1 MRNLSLYP
9 PTSQKFTCRKG
20 SALLAVV
27 LVLSVI
33 SSFMAVSV
41 AKISQASQNSI
52 GSSKVALQAQQ
63 YAASKAELV
72 KAEKYSDLTAQTKS
86 IISNSNTF
94 YDEVI
99 IGDETDYPD
108 NDKIKQKDVTINV
121 YSNSETLPRA
131 SLKFT
136 RYSVSNG
143 TSGTSVPQGTILP
156 WYGKFSDI
164 PEGFALC
171 DGTKGTPDLRNRF
184 LVGAGNNYALGDMGG
199 EDQVTLTGTQ
209 IGNHY
214 HYWSG
219 MYSTKAQGF
228 AEFKRSGLKLVKFG
242 YDSNISSLFDAPFPT
257 GNKMTLVFT
266 NNPNSVDTSGVNL
279 SARLISVSDFSSE
292 KMEYITSLAV
302 GTDAQEPHENR
313 PPYYALYY
321 IMKV

>member
-1 MRNLSLYP
+1 MQIYRCTPLTL
-9 PTSQKFTCRKG
+9 QKSTCRKG

-72 KAEKYSDLTAQTKS
+72 KGEKYSDLTAQTKS

-99 IGDETDYPD
+99 IGDETDYPN

-143 TSGTSVPQGTILP
+143 TSVPQGTILP
-156 WYGKFSDI
+156 WYGKLDEI
-164 PEGFALC
+164 PDGFYLC
-171 DGTKGTPDLRNRF
+171 DGKNGTPDLRNRF
-184 LVGAGNNYALGDMGG
+184 LVGAGDTYKLRDIGG

-214 HYWSG
+214 HYWSA
-219 MYSTKAQGF
+219 MYSNQDF
-228 AEFKRSGLKLVKFG
+228 EEYKRSGLKLVKFG
-242 YDSNISSLFDAPFPT
+242 YDSGVSSVFYAPFPT
-257 GNKMTLVFT
+257 GNKMTLFFT
-266 NNPNSVDTSGVNL
+266 NNANL
-279 SARLISVSDFSSE
+279 SSVNMSARFISNSDFSSE
-292 KMEYITSLAV
+292 NMEYITSLAI
-302 GTDAQEPHENR
+302 GTDAKEPHENR
-313 PPYYALYY
+313 PPYYALFY

>member
-1 MRNLSLYP
+1 
-9 PTSQKFTCRKG
+9 
-20 SALLAVV
+20 
-27 LVLSVI
+27 
-33 SSFMAVSV
+33 MAVSV

-143 TSGTSVPQGTILP
+143 TSVPQGTILP
-156 WYGKFSDI
+156 WYGKLDEI
-164 PEGFALC
+164 PDGFYLC
-171 DGTKGTPDLRNRF
+171 DGKNGTPDLRNRF
-184 LVGAGNNYALGDMGG
+184 IVGAGDAYKLTDIGG
-199 EDQVTLTGTQ
+199 ENEVTLEAPQ
-209 IGNHY
+209 IGSHY
-214 HYWSG
+214 HYWGYEHPGNNSG
-219 MYSTKAQGF
+219 SFIRQNGNTVLKASMLPVGAGYEGWNGSHYSDGF
-228 AEFKRSGLKLVKFG
+228 RSMTS
-242 YDSNISSLFDAPFPT
+242 YTSNT
-257 GNKMTLVFT
+257 
-266 NNPNSVDTSGVNL
+266 
-279 SARLISVSDFSSE
+279 
-292 KMEYITSLAV
+292 ITSLAV
-302 GTDAQEPHENR
+302 ATEAQKPHENR
-313 PPYYALYY
+313 PPYYALYF

>member
-9 PTSQKFTCRKG
+9 PTSQKSTCRKG

-99 IGDETDYPD
+99 IGNETDYPA
-108 NDKIKQKDVTINV
+108 NNKIKQKDVTINV
-121 YSNSETLPRA
+121 YSNSEILPRA

-136 RYSVSNG
+136 RYSVS
-143 TSGTSVPQGTILP
+143 SDISVPKGSIIP
-156 WYGKFSDI
+156 WYGDKANI
-164 PEGFALC
+164 PDGFALC

-184 LVGAGNNYALGDMGG
+184 IVGAGDAYKLANTGG
-199 EDQVTLTGTQ
+199 ENTVKLNATQVGS
-209 IGNHY
+209 HY
-214 HYWSG
+214 H
-219 MYSTKAQGF
+219 
-228 AEFKRSGLKLVKFG
+228 RFG
-242 YDSNISSLFDAPFPT
+242 YHSGNNTGYFLTSAGSFVKAPLESWVRAGKWNGSGGGGYNGWDGGNGTNFGKGQNLVTSN
-257 GNKMTLVFT
+257 
-266 NNPNSVDTSGVNL
+266 
-279 SARLISVSDFSSE
+279 
-292 KMEYITSLAV
+292 AV
-302 GTDAQEPHENR
+302 ATAAQQPHENR
-313 PPYYALYY
+313 PPYYALFY

>member
-1 MRNLSLYP
+1 
-9 PTSQKFTCRKG
+9 
-20 SALLAVV
+20 
-27 LVLSVI
+27 
-33 SSFMAVSV
+33 MAVSV

-52 GSSKVALQAQQ
+52 SSSKVALQAQQ

-121 YSNSETLPRA
+121 YSNTETLPRA

-143 TSGTSVPQGTILP
+143 TSVPQGTILP
-156 WYGKFSDI
+156 WYGKLDEI
-164 PEGFALC
+164 PDGFYLC
-171 DGTKGTPDLRNRF
+171 DGKNGTPDLRNRF
-184 LVGAGNNYALGDMGG
+184 LVGAGDTYKLRDIGG

-214 HYWSG
+214 HYWSA
-219 MYSTKAQGF
+219 MYSNQDFEKY
-228 AEFKRSGLKLVKFG
+228 KRSGLKLVKFG
-242 YDSNISSLFDAPFPT
+242 YDSGVSSVFYAPFPT
-257 GNKMTLVFT
+257 GNKMTLFFT
-266 NNPNSVDTSGVNL
+266 NNANL
-279 SARLISVSDFSSE
+279 SSVNMSARFISNSDFSSE
-292 KMEYITSLAV
+292 NMEYITSLAI
-302 GTDAQEPHENR
+302 GTDAKEPHENR

>member
-1 MRNLSLYP
+1 
-9 PTSQKFTCRKG
+9 
-20 SALLAVV
+20 
-27 LVLSVI
+27 
-33 SSFMAVSV
+33 MAVSV

-121 YSNSETLPRA
+121 YSNNETLPRA

-136 RYSVSNG
+136 RYSVSND
-143 TSGTSVPQGTILP
+143 TSVPQGTILP
-156 WYGKFSDI
+156 WYGKLDEI
-164 PEGFALC
+164 PDGFYLC
-171 DGTKGTPDLRNRF
+171 DGKNGTPDLRNRF
-184 LVGAGNNYALGDMGG
+184 LVGAGDTYKLRDIGG

-214 HYWSG
+214 HYWSA
-219 MYSTKAQGF
+219 MYSNQDF
-228 AEFKRSGLKLVKFG
+228 EEYKRSGLKLVKFG
-242 YDSNISSLFDAPFPT
+242 YDSGVSSVFDAPFPT
-257 GNKMTLVFT
+257 GNKMTLF
-266 NNPNSVDTSGVNL
+266 S
-279 SARLISVSDFSSE
+279 LIMRTFLVL
-292 KMEYITSLAV
+292 I
-302 GTDAQEPHENR
+302 
-313 PPYYALYY
+313 
-321 IMKV
+321 

>member
-1 MRNLSLYP
+1 MNVVKFKYRCTP
-9 PTSQKFTCRKG
+9 PTLQKSTCRKG

-136 RYSVSNG
+136 RYSVS
-143 TSGTSVPQGTILP
+143 TEASSVPQGSIIP
-156 WYGKFSDI
+156 WYGDKANI
-164 PEGFALC
+164 PDGFALC

-184 LVGAGNNYALGDMGG
+184 LVGTGSNYALGDTGG

-214 HYWSG
+214 HYWSS
-219 MYSTKAQGF
+219 MYTSDPYS
-228 AEFKRSGLKLVKFG
+228 ESYKRSGLKLVKFG
-242 YDSNISSLFDAPFPT
+242 YDSGVSSVFDAPFPT
-257 GNKMTLVFT
+257 GNKMTLFFT
-266 NNPNSVDTSGVNL
+266 NNANL
-279 SARLISVSDFSSE
+279 SSVNMNARFISVSDFSSE

-302 GTDAQEPHENR
+302 GTDAKESHENR

>member
-1 MRNLSLYP
+1 
-9 PTSQKFTCRKG
+9 
-20 SALLAVV
+20 
-27 LVLSVI
+27 
-33 SSFMAVSV
+33 MAVSV

-121 YSNSETLPRA
+121 YSNTETLPRA

-143 TSGTSVPQGTILP
+143 TSVPQGTILP
-156 WYGKFSDI
+156 WYGKLDEI
-164 PEGFALC
+164 PNGFYLC
-171 DGTKGTPDLRNRF
+171 DGKNGTPDLRNRF
-184 LVGAGNNYALGDMGG
+184 IVGAGDAYKLTDIGG
-199 EDQVTLTGTQ
+199 ENEVTLEAPQVGS
-209 IGNHY
+209 HY
-214 HYWSG
+214 HYWGYEHPGNNSG
-219 MYSTKAQGF
+219 SFIRQNGNTVLKASMLPVGAGYEGWNGSHYSDGF
-228 AEFKRSGLKLVKFG
+228 RSMTS
-242 YDSNISSLFDAPFPT
+242 YTSNT
-257 GNKMTLVFT
+257 
-266 NNPNSVDTSGVNL
+266 
-279 SARLISVSDFSSE
+279 
-292 KMEYITSLAV
+292 ITSLAV
-302 GTDAQEPHENR
+302 ATEAQKPHENR

>member
-1 MRNLSLYP
+1 
-9 PTSQKFTCRKG
+9 
-20 SALLAVV
+20 
-27 LVLSVI
+27 
-33 SSFMAVSV
+33 MAVSV

-52 GSSKVALQAQQ
+52 GSSKVAMQAQQ

-121 YSNSETLPRA
+121 YSNTETLPRA

-143 TSGTSVPQGTILP
+143 TSVPQGTILP
-156 WYGKFSDI
+156 WYGKLDEI
-164 PEGFALC
+164 PDGFYLC
-171 DGTKGTPDLRNRF
+171 DGKNGTPDLRNRF
-184 LVGAGNNYALGDMGG
+184 LVGAGDTYKLRDIGG

-214 HYWSG
+214 HYWSA
-219 MYSTKAQGF
+219 MYSNQDFEKY
-228 AEFKRSGLKLVKFG
+228 KRSGLKLVKFG
-242 YDSNISSLFDAPFPT
+242 YDSGVSSVFYAPFPT
-257 GNKMTLVFT
+257 GNKMTLFFT
-266 NNPNSVDTSGVNL
+266 NNANL
-279 SARLISVSDFSSE
+279 SSVNMSARFISNSDFSSE
-292 KMEYITSLAV
+292 NMEYITSLAI
-302 GTDAQEPHENR
+302 GTDAKEPHENR

>member
-1 MRNLSLYP
+1 MKCVFKNYRCTP
-9 PTSQKFTCRKG
+9 PLHKKSTRRKG

-99 IGDETDYPD
+99 IGDEADYPD

-136 RYSVSNG
+136 RYSVS
-143 TSGTSVPQGTILP
+143 SDISVPKGSIIP
-156 WYGKFSDI
+156 WYGDKANI
-164 PEGFALC
+164 PDGFALC

-184 LVGAGNNYALGDMGG
+184 IVGAGGAYKLANTGG
-199 EDQVTLTGTQ
+199 ENTVKLNATQVGS
-209 IGNHY
+209 HY
-214 HYWSG
+214 H
-219 MYSTKAQGF
+219 
-228 AEFKRSGLKLVKFG
+228 RFG
-242 YDSNISSLFDAPFPT
+242 YHSDNNTGYFLTSAGSFVKAPLESWVRAGKWNGSGGGGYNGWDGGNGTNFGKGQNLVTSN
-257 GNKMTLVFT
+257 
-266 NNPNSVDTSGVNL
+266 
-279 SARLISVSDFSSE
+279 
-292 KMEYITSLAV
+292 AV
-302 GTDAQEPHENR
+302 ATAAQQPHENR
-313 PPYYALYY
+313 PPYYALFY

>member
-1 MRNLSLYP
+1 MQIYRCTP
-9 PTSQKFTCRKG
+9 PTSQKSTCRKG

-108 NDKIKQKDVTINV
+108 NDKIKQRDVTINV

-143 TSGTSVPQGTILP
+143 TSVPQGTILP
-156 WYGKFSDI
+156 WYGKLDEI
-164 PEGFALC
+164 PNGFYLC
-171 DGTKGTPDLRNRF
+171 DGKNGTPDLRNRF
-184 LVGAGNNYALGDMGG
+184 IVGAGDAYKLTDIGG
-199 EDQVTLTGTQ
+199 ENEVTLEAPQVGS
-209 IGNHY
+209 HY
-214 HYWSG
+214 HYWGYEHPGNNSG
-219 MYSTKAQGF
+219 SFLRQNGNTVLNASMLPFGAGYESWNGSHYSDGF
-228 AEFKRSGLKLVKFG
+228 RSMTS
-242 YDSNISSLFDAPFPT
+242 YTSNT
-257 GNKMTLVFT
+257 
-266 NNPNSVDTSGVNL
+266 
-279 SARLISVSDFSSE
+279 
-292 KMEYITSLAV
+292 ITSLAV
-302 GTDAQEPHENR
+302 ATEAQKPHENR
-313 PPYYALYY
+313 PPYYALFY

>member
-9 PTSQKFTCRKG
+9 PILQKFTHRKG

-121 YSNSETLPRA
+121 YSNTETLPRA

-143 TSGTSVPQGTILP
+143 TSVPQGTILP
-156 WYGKFSDI
+156 WYGKLDEI
-164 PEGFALC
+164 PDGFYLC
-171 DGTKGTPDLRNRF
+171 DGKNGTPDLRNRF
-184 LVGAGNNYALGDMGG
+184 LVGAGDTYKLRDIGG
-199 EDQVTLTGTQ
+199 ENQVTLTGTQ

-214 HYWSG
+214 HYWSA
-219 MYSTKAQGF
+219 MYSNQDFEKY
-228 AEFKRSGLKLVKFG
+228 KRSGLKLVKFG
-242 YDSNISSLFDAPFPT
+242 YDSGVSSVFYAPFPT
-257 GNKMTLVFT
+257 GNKMTLFFT
-266 NNPNSVDTSGVNL
+266 NNANL
-279 SARLISVSDFSSE
+279 SSVNMSARFISNSDFSSE
-292 KMEYITSLAV
+292 NMEYITSLAI
-302 GTDAQEPHENR
+302 GTDAKEPHENR

>member
-1 MRNLSLYP
+1 MQNLSLYP
-9 PTSQKFTCRKG
+9 PILQKFTHRKG

-99 IGDETDYPD
+99 IGDETDYPN

-143 TSGTSVPQGTILP
+143 TSVPQGTILP
-156 WYGKFSDI
+156 WYGKLDEI
-164 PEGFALC
+164 PDGFYLC
-171 DGTKGTPDLRNRF
+171 DGKNGTPDLRNRF
-184 LVGAGNNYALGDMGG
+184 LVGAGDTYKLRDIGG

-214 HYWSG
+214 HYWSA
-219 MYSTKAQGF
+219 MYSNQDFEKY
-228 AEFKRSGLKLVKFG
+228 KRSGLKLVKFG
-242 YDSNISSLFDAPFPT
+242 YDSGVSSVFYAPFPT
-257 GNKMTLVFT
+257 GNKMTLFFT
-266 NNPNSVDTSGVNL
+266 NNANL
-279 SARLISVSDFSSE
+279 SSVNMSARFISNSDFSSE
-292 KMEYITSLAV
+292 NMEYITSLAI
-302 GTDAQEPHENR
+302 GTDAKEPHENR

>member
-1 MRNLSLYP
+1 MQIYRCAP
-9 PTSQKFTCRKG
+9 PILQKSTYRKG

-72 KAEKYSDLTAQTKS
+72 KAAKYSDLTAQTKS

-99 IGDETDYPD
+99 IGDETDYP
-108 NDKIKQKDVTINV
+108 NNEKIKQKDVTINV
-121 YSNSETLPRA
+121 YSNTETLPRA

-143 TSGTSVPQGTILP
+143 TSVPQGTILP
-156 WYGKFSDI
+156 WYGKLDEI
-164 PEGFALC
+164 PDGFYLC
-171 DGTKGTPDLRNRF
+171 DGKNGTPDLRNRF
-184 LVGAGNNYALGDMGG
+184 LVGAGDTYKLRDIGG

-214 HYWSG
+214 HYWSA
-219 MYSTKAQGF
+219 MYSNQDFEKY
-228 AEFKRSGLKLVKFG
+228 KRSGLKLVKFG
-242 YDSNISSLFDAPFPT
+242 YDSGVSSVFYAPFPT
-257 GNKMTLVFT
+257 GNKMTLFFT
-266 NNPNSVDTSGVNL
+266 NNANL
-279 SARLISVSDFSSE
+279 SSVNMSARFISNSDFSSE
-292 KMEYITSLAV
+292 NMEYITSLAI
-302 GTDAQEPHENR
+302 GTDAKEPHENR

>member
-1 MRNLSLYP
+1 MRKCRCTP
-9 PTSQKFTCRKG
+9 PTLQKSSYRKG

-52 GSSKVALQAQQ
+52 GSSKVAFQAQQ

-136 RYSVSNG
+136 RYSVS
-143 TSGTSVPQGTILP
+143 TGTSVPQGTILP
-156 WYGKFSDI
+156 WYGKLDEI
-164 PEGFALC
+164 PDGFYLC
-171 DGTKGTPDLRNRF
+171 DGKNGTPDLRNRF
-184 LVGAGNNYALGDMGG
+184 IVGAGDAYKLTDIGG
-199 EDQVTLTGTQ
+199 ENEVTLEAPQVGS
-209 IGNHY
+209 HY
-214 HYWSG
+214 HGVGSYNFGSNNGDFFGLASKIEFQLPAGGGWISWNGSNHGGYWS
-219 MYSTKAQGF
+219 AP
-228 AEFKRSGLKLVKFG
+228 SGPVKG
-242 YDSNISSLFDAPFPT
+242 QQ
-257 GNKMTLVFT
+257 
-266 NNPNSVDTSGVNL
+266 
-279 SARLISVSDFSSE
+279 
-292 KMEYITSLAV
+292 ITSLAV
-302 GTDAQEPHENR
+302 ATEAQKPHENR
-313 PPYYALYY
+313 PPYYALFY

>member
-1 MRNLSLYP
+1 MQIYHCTP
-9 PTSQKFTCRKG
+9 PTLQKSFYRKG

-121 YSNSETLPRA
+121 YSNTETLPRA

-143 TSGTSVPQGTILP
+143 TSVPQGTILP
-156 WYGKFSDI
+156 WYGKLDEI
-164 PEGFALC
+164 PDGFYLC
-171 DGTKGTPDLRNRF
+171 DGKNGTPDLRNRF
-184 LVGAGNNYALGDMGG
+184 LVGAGDTYKLRDIGG

-214 HYWSG
+214 HYWSA
-219 MYSTKAQGF
+219 MYSNQDFEKY
-228 AEFKRSGLKLVKFG
+228 KRSGLKLVKFG
-242 YDSNISSLFDAPFPT
+242 YDSGVSSVFYAPFPT
-257 GNKMTLVFT
+257 GNKMTLFFT
-266 NNPNSVDTSGVNL
+266 NNANL
-279 SARLISVSDFSSE
+279 SSVNMSARFISNSDFSSE
-292 KMEYITSLAV
+292 NMEYITSLAI
-302 GTDAQEPHENR
+302 GTDAKEPHENR

>member
-1 MRNLSLYP
+1 MRNLSLCP
-9 PTSQKFTCRKG
+9 PTLQKFTHRKG

-121 YSNSETLPRA
+121 YSNTETLPRA

-143 TSGTSVPQGTILP
+143 TSVPQGTILP
-156 WYGKFSDI
+156 WYGKLDEI
-164 PEGFALC
+164 PDGFYLC
-171 DGTKGTPDLRNRF
+171 DGKNGTPDLRNRF
-184 LVGAGNNYALGDMGG
+184 LVGAGDTYKLRDIGG

-214 HYWSG
+214 HYWSA
-219 MYSTKAQGF
+219 MYSNQDFEKY
-228 AEFKRSGLKLVKFG
+228 KRSGLKLVKFG
-242 YDSNISSLFDAPFPT
+242 YDSGVSSVFYAPFPT
-257 GNKMTLVFT
+257 GNKMTLFFT
-266 NNPNSVDTSGVNL
+266 NNANL
-279 SARLISVSDFSSE
+279 SSVNMSARFISNSDFSSE
-292 KMEYITSLAV
+292 NMEYITSLAI
-302 GTDAQEPHENR
+302 GTDAKEPHENR

>member
-1 MRNLSLYP
+1 MKCIFKEYRCTP
-9 PTSQKFTCRKG
+9 PIIQKYRKG

-27 LVLSVI
+27 LILAVI
-33 SSFMAVSV
+33 SSMLSV
-41 AKISQASQNSI
+41 GTAKLTQAAINSTSTNKI
-52 GSSKVALQAQQ
+52 TLQAQQ
-63 YAASKAELV
+63 YAASKADIV
-72 KAEKYSDLTAQTKS
+72 KATKYDELTAQNKTV
-86 IISNSNTF
+86 ISNSDGF
-94 YDEVI
+94 YDEVSISAESEYPGNSNISQRECI
-99 IGDETDYPD
+99 IRVY
-108 NDKIKQKDVTINV
+108 KD
-121 YSNSETLPRA
+121 SEALPRS
-131 SLKFT
+131 SLKLM
-136 RYSVSNG
+136 RYSVS
-143 TSGTSVPQGTILP
+143 TEVSSVPQGSIIP
-156 WYGKFSDI
+156 WYGDKANI
-164 PEGFALC
+164 PDGFALC

-321 IMKV
+321 IMKL

>member
-1 MRNLSLYP
+1 MYP
-9 PTSQKFTCRKG
+9 PTLQKSACRKG

-121 YSNSETLPRA
+121 YSNTETLPRA

-143 TSGTSVPQGTILP
+143 TSVPQGTILP
-156 WYGKFSDI
+156 WYGKLDEI
-164 PEGFALC
+164 PDGFYLC
-171 DGTKGTPDLRNRF
+171 DGKNGTPDLRNRF
-184 LVGAGNNYALGDMGG
+184 LVGAGDTYKLRDIGG

-214 HYWSG
+214 HYWSA
-219 MYSTKAQGF
+219 MYSNQDFEKY
-228 AEFKRSGLKLVKFG
+228 KRSGLKLVKFG
-242 YDSNISSLFDAPFPT
+242 YDSGVSSVFYAPFPT
-257 GNKMTLVFT
+257 GNKMTLFFT
-266 NNPNSVDTSGVNL
+266 NNANL
-279 SARLISVSDFSSE
+279 SSVNMSARFISNSDFSSE
-292 KMEYITSLAV
+292 NMEYITSLAI
-302 GTDAQEPHENR
+302 GTDAKEPHENR

>member
-1 MRNLSLYP
+1 MRKYRCTP
-9 PTSQKFTCRKG
+9 PTLQKSFCRKG

-121 YSNSETLPRA
+121 YSNSETLPRT

-136 RYSVSNG
+136 RYSVSN
-143 TSGTSVPQGTILP
+143 GTSVPQGTILP
-156 WYGKFSDI
+156 WYGKLDEI
-164 PEGFALC
+164 PDGFYLC
-171 DGTKGTPDLRNRF
+171 DGKNGTPDLRNRF
-184 LVGAGNNYALGDMGG
+184 LVGAGDTYKLRDIGG

-214 HYWSG
+214 HYWSS
-219 MYSTKAQGF
+219 MYTSDPYS
-228 AEFKRSGLKLVKFG
+228 ESYKRTGLKLVSFG
-242 YDSNISSLFDAPFPT
+242 YDSNISSYFDAPFPT
-257 GNKMTLVFT
+257 GKKMLCFFT
-266 NNPNSVDTSGVNL
+266 NNANL
-279 SARLISVSDFSSE
+279 SSVNMNARFISVSDFSSE

-302 GTDAQEPHENR
+302 GTDAKESHENR

-321 IMKV
+321 IMKVQFCFV

>member
-1 MRNLSLYP
+1 
-9 PTSQKFTCRKG
+9 
-20 SALLAVV
+20 
-27 LVLSVI
+27 
-33 SSFMAVSV
+33 MAVSV

-121 YSNSETLPRA
+121 YSNTETLPRA

-143 TSGTSVPQGTILP
+143 TSVPQGTILP
-156 WYGKFSDI
+156 WYGKLDEI
-164 PEGFALC
+164 PDGFYLC
-171 DGTKGTPDLRNRF
+171 DGKNGTPDLRNRF
-184 LVGAGNNYALGDMGG
+184 LVGAGDTYKLRDIGG

-214 HYWSG
+214 HYWSA
-219 MYSTKAQGF
+219 MYSNQDFEKY
-228 AEFKRSGLKLVKFG
+228 KRSGLKLVKFG
-242 YDSNISSLFDAPFPT
+242 YDSGVSSVFYAPFPT
-257 GNKMTLVFT
+257 GNKMTLFFT
-266 NNPNSVDTSGVNL
+266 NNANL
-279 SARLISVSDFSSE
+279 SSVNMSARFISNSDFSSE
-292 KMEYITSLAV
+292 NMEYITSLAI
-302 GTDAQEPHENR
+302 GTDAKEPHENR

>member
-1 MRNLSLYP
+1 
-9 PTSQKFTCRKG
+9 
-20 SALLAVV
+20 
-27 LVLSVI
+27 
-33 SSFMAVSV
+33 MAVSV

-136 RYSVSNG
+136 RYSVSND
-143 TSGTSVPQGTILP
+143 TSVPQGTILP
-156 WYGKFSDI
+156 WYGKLDEI
-164 PEGFALC
+164 PDGFYLC
-171 DGTKGTPDLRNRF
+171 DGKNGTPDLRNRF
-184 LVGAGNNYALGDMGG
+184 LVGAGDTYKLRDIGG

-214 HYWSG
+214 HYWSA
-219 MYSTKAQGF
+219 MYSNQDF
-228 AEFKRSGLKLVKFG
+228 EEYKRSGLKLVKFG
-242 YDSNISSLFDAPFPT
+242 YDSGVSSVFYAPFPT
-257 GNKMTLVFT
+257 GNKMTLFFT
-266 NNPNSVDTSGVNL
+266 NNANL
-279 SARLISVSDFSSE
+279 SSVNMSARFISNSDFSSE
-292 KMEYITSLAV
+292 NMEYITSLAI
-302 GTDAQEPHENR
+302 GTDAKEPHENR
-313 PPYYALYY
+313 PPYYALFY

>member
-1 MRNLSLYP
+1 
-9 PTSQKFTCRKG
+9 
-20 SALLAVV
+20 
-27 LVLSVI
+27 
-33 SSFMAVSV
+33 MAVSV

-121 YSNSETLPRA
+121 YSNTETLPRA

-143 TSGTSVPQGTILP
+143 TSVPQGTILP
-156 WYGKFSDI
+156 WYGKLDEI
-164 PEGFALC
+164 PDGFYLC
-171 DGTKGTPDLRNRF
+171 DGKNGTPDLRNRF
-184 LVGAGNNYALGDMGG
+184 LVGAGDTYKLRDIGG

-266 NNPNSVDTSGVNL
+266 NNPNSTDTSGVNL

-302 GTDAQEPHENR
+302 GTDAKEPHENR

>member
-9 PTSQKFTCRKG
+9 PILQKFTYRKG

-121 YSNSETLPRA
+121 YSNTETLPRA

-143 TSGTSVPQGTILP
+143 TSVPQGTILP
-156 WYGKFSDI
+156 WYGKLDEI
-164 PEGFALC
+164 PDGFYLC
-171 DGTKGTPDLRNRF
+171 DGKNGTPDLRNRF
-184 LVGAGNNYALGDMGG
+184 LVGAGDTYKLRDIGG

-214 HYWSG
+214 HYWSA
-219 MYSTKAQGF
+219 MYSNQDFEKY
-228 AEFKRSGLKLVKFG
+228 KRSGLKLVKFG
-242 YDSNISSLFDAPFPT
+242 YDSGVSSVFYAPFPT
-257 GNKMTLVFT
+257 GNKMTLFFT
-266 NNPNSVDTSGVNL
+266 NNANL
-279 SARLISVSDFSSE
+279 SSVNMSARFISNSDFSSE
-292 KMEYITSLAV
+292 NMEYITSLAI
-302 GTDAQEPHENR
+302 GTDAKEPHENR

>member
-1 MRNLSLYP
+1 
-9 PTSQKFTCRKG
+9 
-20 SALLAVV
+20 
-27 LVLSVI
+27 
-33 SSFMAVSV
+33 MAVSV

-136 RYSVSNG
+136 RYSVS
-143 TSGTSVPQGTILP
+143 TEASSVPQGSIIP
-156 WYGKFSDI
+156 WYGDKANI
-164 PEGFALC
+164 PDGFALC

-184 LVGAGNNYALGDMGG
+184 LVGTGSNYALGDTGG

-214 HYWSG
+214 HYWSS
-219 MYSTKAQGF
+219 MYTSDPYS
-228 AEFKRSGLKLVKFG
+228 ESYKRSGLKLVKFG
-242 YDSNISSLFDAPFPT
+242 YDSGVSSVFDAPFPT
-257 GNKMTLVFT
+257 GKKMLCFFT
-266 NNPNSVDTSGVNL
+266 NNANL
-279 SARLISVSDFSSE
+279 SSVNMNARFISVSDFSSE

-302 GTDAQEPHENR
+302 GTDAKESHENR

>member
-1 MRNLSLYP
+1 
-9 PTSQKFTCRKG
+9 
-20 SALLAVV
+20 
-27 LVLSVI
+27 
-33 SSFMAVSV
+33 MAVSV

-121 YSNSETLPRA
+121 YSNTETLPRA

-143 TSGTSVPQGTILP
+143 TSVPQGTILP
-156 WYGKFSDI
+156 WYGKLDEI
-164 PEGFALC
+164 PDGFYLC
-171 DGTKGTPDLRNRF
+171 DGKNGTPDLRNRF
-184 LVGAGNNYALGDMGG
+184 LVGAGDTYKLRDIGG

-266 NNPNSVDTSGVNL
+266 NNPNSADTSGVNL

-292 KMEYITSLAV
+292 KMEYITSLAI
-302 GTDAQEPHENR
+302 GTDAKEPHENC

>member
-9 PTSQKFTCRKG
+9 PILQKFTHRKG

-121 YSNSETLPRA
+121 YSNTETLPRA

-143 TSGTSVPQGTILP
+143 TSVPQGTILP
-156 WYGKFSDI
+156 WYGKLDEI
-164 PEGFALC
+164 PDGFYLC
-171 DGTKGTPDLRNRF
+171 DGKNGTPDLRNRF
-184 LVGAGNNYALGDMGG
+184 LVGAGDTYKLRDIGG

-214 HYWSG
+214 HYWSA
-219 MYSTKAQGF
+219 MYSNQDFEKY
-228 AEFKRSGLKLVKFG
+228 KRSGLKLVKFG
-242 YDSNISSLFDAPFPT
+242 YDSGVSSVFYAPFPT
-257 GNKMTLVFT
+257 GNKMTLFFT
-266 NNPNSVDTSGVNL
+266 NNANL
-279 SARLISVSDFSSE
+279 SSVNMSARFISNSDFSSE
-292 KMEYITSLAV
+292 NMEYITSLAI
-302 GTDAQEPHENR
+302 GTDAKEPHENR

-321 IMKV
+321 IMKVQFCFV